1 MRYSGAFLA
10 DRRCYDRG
18 MASQRDDVVRGIR
31 QQLAAEIV
39 RSLGQG
45 SQYAIAPSFGI
56 AQPRMSELSRG
67 VVDRCSVEWL
77 IRRIERMGGTVQVTV
92 TLGDAGRKWMSDRFR
107 AQRAGPAAVQELRDR
122 AREAQRR
129 FRHPGP

>member
-1 MRYSGAFLA
+1 MYHRA
-10 DRRCYDRG
+10 
-18 MASQRDDVVRGIR
+18 MASRCDDVIRGIR

-39 RSLGQG
+39 RSLGPG

-56 AQPRMSELSRG
+56 AQPRMSELARG
-67 VVDRCSVEWL
+67 IVDRCSVEWL

-107 AQRAGPAAVQELRDR
+107 AQRAGPLAVQELRDR
-122 AREAQRR
+122 AGADQRR
-129 FRHPGP
+129 LRRPGP